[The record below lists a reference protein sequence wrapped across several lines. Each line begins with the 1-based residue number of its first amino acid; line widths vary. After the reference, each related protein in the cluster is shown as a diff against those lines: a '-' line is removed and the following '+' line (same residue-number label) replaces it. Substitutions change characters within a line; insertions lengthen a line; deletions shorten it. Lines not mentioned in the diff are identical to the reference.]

1 MVKVLRRVG
10 LEVLAVG
17 VPLAMVFMAQ
27 VVPFAWSIPTA
38 LVACAALPLRLKW
51 PWPAV
56 LLCLPALIG
65 GLGWPAAV
73 VALYRTG
80 RVTRDVRVVSAC
92 VLLTTTLPALFVIVN
107 ERMGLNQILLTLS
120 FTFFMSAAPA
130 ALGALIT
137 ARQEL
142 TRSLEETRRAR
153 SAELAARE
161 ESARSAERA
170 RIAREIHDAVGHHAT
185 LIAVESAA
193 LAATTSEEQTRQT
206 ALRLRALAKET
217 LAEMRAA
224 LGLLNA
230 PRQPAEGYDDLPR
243 LVDRARAAG
252 LAVRL
257 DDRPGA
263 ELPPS
268 VGRAVYR
275 VVQEALTNVTKHA
288 PGAAV
293 QARLARQDD
302 RVVVTVVNGPPTS
315 FAPPSTDRGGTGLH
329 GLSER
334 VRMVGGTLSAEPRPD
349 GGFAVEAR
357 LPAGNPTGTPKVDEE
372 DSTFGGSARDAANA

>member
-1 MVKVLRRVG
+1 MVTVVRRVL

-17 VPLAMVFMAQ
+17 VPLAMVFMAE
-27 VVPFAWSIPTA
+27 VVPFTWSIPTA
-38 LVACAALPLRLKW
+38 VLACAALPLRLKW
-51 PWPAV
+51 PWLAV
-56 LLCLPALIG
+56 LLCVPALIG
-65 GLGWPAAV
+65 GLGWPPAV

-80 RVTRDVRVVSAC
+80 RKTRDARVVAAC
-92 VLLTTTLPALFVIVN
+92 VLLTTSLPALFVILN

-142 TRSLEETRRAR
+142 THSLDETRRAR
-153 SAELAARE
+153 SAELSARE

-185 LIAVESAA
+185 LIAVEAAA
-193 LAATTSEEQTRQT
+193 LAATTSEERTRET

-230 PRQPAEGYDDLPR
+230 PRQPAEGYSDLPR

-257 DDRPGA
+257 DDRPGSN
-263 ELPPS
+263 LPPS

-293 QARLARQDD
+293 QARLARQGD
-302 RVVVTVVNGPPTS
+302 RVVVTVVNGPPARH
-315 FAPPSTDRGGTGLH
+315 APPMTDHGGTGLH

-357 LPAGNPTGTPKVDEE
+357 LPAGNPASTPKVDEE